1 MKFKELFDRAFPIDS
16 SIREE
21 IEKGLLIEG
30 KIKKGL
36 NIFYKIDLDLIKA
49 ENEKPQP
56 EQPVQPPETQEVPVQ
71 EPIQQIPPEEPQI
84 PSAQDVNQQSSLNNT
99 TEIEPIEQPPSKP
112 DLNYALSSVVTEEII
127 INDENKI
134 IRKSERKFP
143 INTNQANEIQS
154 IDDILAA
161 LTKSKKSG
169 VKIFDDFTSEIITLC
184 INQNFNEIKSRLDKR
199 SKIYFEIY
207 YGKSKDDSIGIRF
220 NKRPN
225 SDTMTATMLL
235 DNEII
240 SAKFDI
246 EKVNQ
251 KIIEYRNY
259 EVKKS

>member
-1 MKFKELFDRAFPIDS
+1 MKFKDIFDRAFPIDP

-21 IEKGLLIEG
+21 IEKNLLTEG
-30 KIKKGL
+30 KVKKGL
-36 NIFYKIDLDLIKA
+36 NIFYKIDLDLIKP
-49 ENEKPQP
+49 ENEIQQP
-56 EQPVQPPETQEVPVQ
+56 EQPVQAPEVPV
-71 EPIQQIPPEEPQI
+71 EPIQQPVQQIPPEEPQV
-84 PSAQDVNQQSSLNNT
+84 PPEQDVNQQPVNNISEPE
-99 TEIEPIEQPPSKP
+99 EIPSSKP
-112 DLNYALSSVVTEEII
+112 DLNYALSSVVTEEVI
-127 INDENKI
+127 INDNNKI
-134 IRKSERKFP
+134 IRRSERKIP
-143 INTNQANEIQS
+143 IDVNQANEIQS
-154 IDDILAA
+154 IDDILAV
-161 LTKSKKSG
+161 LTNSKKAG

-184 INQNFNEIKSRLDKR
+184 VNQNFDEIKNKLDKK

-207 YGKSKDDSIGIRF
+207 YGKSKDDSIGIRV

-251 KIIEYRNY
+251 KIVEYRNY

>member
-1 MKFKELFDRAFPIDS
+1 MKFKDIFDRAFPIDP

-21 IEKGLLIEG
+21 IEKGLLTEG

-36 NIFYKIDLDLIKA
+36 NIFYKIDLDLIKP
-49 ENEKPQP
+49 ENEIQQP
-56 EQPVQPPETQEVPVQ
+56 EQPIQAPEAPVEPVQ
-71 EPIQQIPPEEPQI
+71 QPAQQMPPEEPQV
-84 PSAQDVNQQSSLNNT
+84 PPEQDVNQQPVNNMPEPE
-99 TEIEPIEQPPSKP
+99 EIPSSKP
-112 DLNYALSSVVTEEII
+112 DLNYALSSVVTEEVI
-127 INDENKI
+127 INDNNKI
-134 IRKSERKFP
+134 IRRSERKIP
-143 INTNQANEIQS
+143 IDVNQANEIQS
-154 IDDILAA
+154 IDDILAV
-161 LTKSKKSG
+161 LTKSKKAG

-184 INQNFNEIKSRLDKR
+184 VNQNFDEIKSKLDKK

-207 YGKSKDDSIGIRF
+207 YGKSKDDSIGIRV

-251 KIIEYRNY
+251 KIVEYRNY